1 MGFISLDSRSAENFD
16 PEIAEA
22 LGGFAS
28 QAGIA
33 IRNARL
39 FAEVEYYS
47 SVLEEAIDIATAEL
61 RGMVDRIEVILNN
74 SPDPTLLLTA
84 EGRIDLVNPAFERS
98 IGPSGDYI
106 AQPVA
111 SVFGSQWAEPVKQA
125 VAGLKHT
132 PETRRLEATAISRD
146 STPLEVDVALAPIR
160 DDDELVGIVCTLHD
174 ISEMKEVERL
184 KDSFLSTAAHEL
196 RTPLTSIR
204 GFSEILLSREL
215 KPERQHTYLTFIN
228 QQAVQLGNIIDDLLD
243 VSRLQ
248 AGRALSMNLEATAVG
263 PIVEGVLMPYAETS
277 AKHSFVTSGLA
288 AAPAVRADPFRL
300 EQVFRNLVSNAV
312 KYSPNGG
319 EIRISAAP
327 QDAMLEVRITDS
339 GIGLTHEQQKH
350 LFEPFYRAANA
361 QQHAMGTGL
370 GLSISRAIV
379 ELHGGTIDVT
389 SVPDVGST
397 FSFTVPLAEKT

>member
-1 MGFISLDSRSAENFD
+1 
-16 PEIAEA
+16 
-22 LGGFAS
+22 
-28 QAGIA
+28 
-33 IRNARL
+33 
-39 FAEVEYYS
+39 
-47 SVLEEAIDIATAEL
+47 
-61 RGMVDRIEVILNN
+61 
-74 SPDPTLLLTA
+74 
-84 EGRIDLVNPAFERS
+84 
-98 IGPSGDYI
+98 
-106 AQPVA
+106 
-111 SVFGSQWAEPVKQA
+111 VKQA